1 MDLTKPNLALACV
14 LFLHAAWFHS
24 AFFQG
29 ERFVHFLCFTCH
41 FIFFRPV
48 LTCSTVMVSWP
59 LKIRVG
65 RSASVNV
72 VICNTLSFTISFP
85 LIWLT
90 NFPSRRPS
98 FAKTWGNVHGK
109 CHRNEGCTLS
119 NVIQVMAIYSMFIML
134 QLAPLLKD
142 WTTIKMAL
150 NVEIMATRFLDA
162 IVGHMKGR
170 VCVEMSY
177 Y

>member
-1 MDLTKPNLALACV
+1 M
-14 LFLHAAWFHS
+14 S
-24 AFFQG
+24 
-29 ERFVHFLCFTCH
+29 
-41 FIFFRPV
+41 
-48 LTCSTVMVSWP
+48 
-59 LKIRVG
+59 
-65 RSASVNV
+65 
-72 VICNTLSFTISFP
+72 
-85 LIWLT
+85 
-90 NFPSRRPS
+90 
-98 FAKTWGNVHGK
+98 
-109 CHRNEGCTLS
+109 
-119 NVIQVMAIYSMFIML
+119 IYSMFIML